1 MSFDVLKEA
10 QGWLENANSVCDPG
24 PEVPRV
30 FLSESL
36 AGGAEGLARVAPRQ
50 DVHLSAKLGP
60 REGFKIRP
68 DRCWVQASRLHFCD
82 QVRAGK
88 RFDLAKSDC
97 SQIRDCSFE
106 SEINA
111 AVPGAEANVCN
122 WLGSI
127 HVMCVF
133 VGWATMR
140 PYLQGQ
146 IVFGSKSL
154 G

>member
-1 MSFDVLKEA
+1 LITAFFQFSDDILEAEADVSLDVLEKTE
-10 QGWLENANSVCDPG
+10 GWLENANSVCDPR
-24 PEVPRV
+24 PEMSWIV
-30 FLSESL
+30 LAESFPCC
-36 AGGAEGLARVAPRQ
+36 AEGLARVAARQ
-50 DVHLSAKLGP
+50 DVHLSVKLGP

-68 DRCWVQASRLHFCD
+68 DRCWVQASRFHFCD

-111 AVPGAEANVCN
+111 SVPSTKADVCN

-127 HVMCVF
+127 HVIGF
-133 VGWATMR
+133 SGPT
-140 PYLQGQ
+140 
-146 IVFGSKSL
+146 
-154 G
+154 